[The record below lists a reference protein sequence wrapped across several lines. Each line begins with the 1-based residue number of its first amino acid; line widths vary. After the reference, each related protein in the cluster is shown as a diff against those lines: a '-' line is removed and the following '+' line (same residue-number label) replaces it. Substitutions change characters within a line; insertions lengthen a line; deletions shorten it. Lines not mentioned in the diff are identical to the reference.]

1 MFKNNEP
8 TTPKA
13 DDTFLMQVFAQQL
26 ELLTKVMKDLKDEIT
41 LMRQKKE
48 GWMAWGWDLIRE
60 ETLFDRPFRM
70 LKLTLLMKMQI

>member
-41 LMRQKKE
+41 LMRQKKR
-48 GWMAWGWDLIRE
+48 GMDGLGMGFDQRGNTIR
-60 ETLFDRPFRM
+60 
-70 LKLTLLMKMQI
+70 